1 MFFHPASI
9 PLPEKVINDLEKLL
23 LNATDVPQHNVLQQL
38 ATSHKVRIQL
48 LKFWFKGQMALKENY
63 KLKLQSIH
71 SSKNGRRLKHF
82 CPITSIQLKM
92 YQSRESLL
100 NTASDATVYWD
111 IINSDD
117 ETERKVELG
126 RGKRKKFKNVRLV
139 PIRD

>member
-23 LNATDVPQHNVLQQL
+23 LNATDVPQHNVLQKL
-38 ATSHKVRIQL
+38 ATSHNVRIQL

>member
-23 LNATDVPQHNVLQQL
+23 LNATDVPQHDVLQKL
-38 ATSHKVRIQL
+38 ASSHGVRIQL
-48 LKFWFKGQMALKENY
+48 LKYWFEGQMALKENY
-63 KLKLQSIH
+63 KLKLQSII

-92 YQSRESLL
+92 YQSKDALL
-100 NTASDATVYWD
+100 NTASDATVCWD

-117 ETERKVELG
+117 DTGKKVELG
-126 RGKRKKFKNVRLV
+126 RGKRKRFKNVRLI